1 MNEISRREF
10 LRRAILTACGASLL
24 PFFGTEPAEASPL
37 HEEDMEGSYI
47 HKRFFSFSEYVE
59 RPATERI
66 VIHHTEI
73 EDMTKGGTAALIHAL
88 HKKNNWAGI
97 GYHYFIRPDGTIEQG
112 RRPPMV
118 GAHSWQNNN
127 NTVGVCLAGNFDKTR
142 PTEGQMAAVKEL
154 AAWLCR
160 GYRLAPEKRGV
171 IVGHRDLNQDTSCP
185 GKYLYPRLDEIR
197 AYCAAHS

>member
-97 GYHYFIRPDGTIEQG
+97 GYHYFIRPDGMIEQG
-112 RRPPMV
+112 MDRE
-118 GAHSWQNNN
+118 S
-127 NTVGVCLAGNFDKTR
+127 F
-142 PTEGQMAAVKEL
+142 
-154 AAWLCR
+154 
-160 GYRLAPEKRGV
+160 
-171 IVGHRDLNQDTSCP
+171 HRDLDELYRRGQSIL
-185 GKYLYPRLDEIR
+185 YLGDKENANYDSALVSTKRSLLLNYVNERLYEEYFLFFLNI
-197 AYCAAHS
+197 